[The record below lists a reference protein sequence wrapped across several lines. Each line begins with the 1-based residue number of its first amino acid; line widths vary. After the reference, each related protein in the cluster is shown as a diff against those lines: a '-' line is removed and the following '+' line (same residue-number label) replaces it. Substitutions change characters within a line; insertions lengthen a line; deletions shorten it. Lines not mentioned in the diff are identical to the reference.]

1 MMNPKGPHLTIT
13 LLAMAGLLVL
23 SSGSPARQF
32 RQLAPI
38 ATPTTTARALPEGAK
53 PVANPRPLPRARVER
68 LLRGVLAKWNGAGMT
83 QTLAP
88 EFYDRSRLLDT
99 VDRLAPRDATLRL
112 LSLQGVQTLQQYQQG
127 DRRVSIVSA
136 TARTQLEFND
146 PTLGFVRRQG
156 VNEFIL
162 RITTPAGP

>member
-1 MMNPKGPHLTIT
+1 MNILARPLLISL
-13 LLAMAGLLVL
+13 LLAL
-23 SSGSPARQF
+23 SCQVQARQF

-38 ATPTTTARALPEGAK
+38 ATPAAAARALPEGAK
-53 PVANPRPLPRARVER
+53 PVTDPRPLPRGQVER
-68 LLRGVLAKWNGAGMT
+68 LLRGVLAKWNSAGMA

-88 EFYDRSRLLDT
+88 EFYDRTRLLDT

-112 LSLQGVQTLQQYQQG
+112 LSLQGIQTLQQYELDG
-127 DRRVSIVSA
+127 RRVSIVSA